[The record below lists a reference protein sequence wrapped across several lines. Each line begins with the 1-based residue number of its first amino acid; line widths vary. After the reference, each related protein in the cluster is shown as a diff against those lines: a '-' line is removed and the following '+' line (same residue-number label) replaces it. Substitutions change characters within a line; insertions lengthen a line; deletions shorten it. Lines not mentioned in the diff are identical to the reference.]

1 MARPRIKVPETAKS
15 GDIVTIKTLL
25 SHRMESGHRE
35 DPDGRLIPQQ
45 IINSFTCEFNGT
57 KVFACKVGT
66 GVAANPFF
74 EFTAKITEA
83 GTFKFTWV
91 DDDGTITE
99 ASREISLV

>member
-1 MARPRIKVPETAKS
+1 MTTPKIKVPETAAI

-25 SHRMESGHRE
+25 SHRMESGHRKDSE
-35 DPDGRLIPQQ
+35 GNLVPQR
-45 IINSFTCEFNGT
+45 IINSFTCEFNGAT
-57 KVFACKVGT
+57 VFACKVGT

-74 EFTAKITEA
+74 EFTAKITKA

-99 ASREISLV
+99 AHREISLT

>member
-1 MARPRIKVPETAKS
+1 MTKPKIKVPETAAI
-15 GDIVTIKTLL
+15 GDTVTIKTLL

-35 DPDGRLIPQQ
+35 DEDGNLVPQK

-57 KVFACKVGT
+57 RIFACNVGT

-83 GTFKFTWV
+83 GSFKFTWV
-91 DDDGTITE
+91 DDDGTITQ
-99 ASREISLV
+99 ASKEITLV